1 METTVKI
8 NLDGDI
14 LSSVV
19 FGSIDYKVDE
29 EIKFDI
35 VGKGIILFDKE
46 TKKQICLGSVK
57 VVNSK

>member
-8 NLDGDI
+8 SLNGNI

-19 FGSIDYKVDE
+19 FGSIDYTIDE

-35 VGKGIILFDKE
+35 ISEGIVLFDPQTKE
-46 TKKQICLGSVK
+46 NISLGSIEIK
-57 VVNSK
+57 